1 MSNENNDVR
10 LTVGTKV
17 LSTDFGVGELLD
29 IEKLQDDGDD
39 YYVIQYGTKPGKNYF
54 PIKRNTKIRTVASKD
69 VFEELL
75 STIKKKRK
83 KHVFDSKKDRI
94 LYFDRTLN
102 KSNLQDIVTRATE
115 LIQIDELTPR
125 EQKIIDSYTLT
136 LENEAAIIF
145 SIDEAES
152 KKYIS
157 GFLK

>member
-1 MSNENNDVR
+1 MTEENTSVR

-39 YYVIQYGTKPGKNYF
+39 YYVIQYGTKKGKNYF
-54 PIKRNTKIRTVASKD
+54 PIERNTKIRTVSSKE
-69 VFEELL
+69 VFEKLL
-75 STIKKKRK
+75 STIKKKRA
-83 KHVFDSKKDRI
+83 KHVFESKKDRI
-94 LYFDRTLN
+94 LYFDRQLN
-102 KSNLQDIVTRATE
+102 KSNLEDIVTRATE
-115 LIQIDELTPR
+115 LIHIDERTPR